1 MLKPFI
7 PTLAAVALAGASL
20 GADRSAPGPDVSV
33 WRWEVGMILDAQR
46 DADPAGGVAVD
57 KLMWIPGYPAAGV
70 RTPDQGGRR

>member
-1 MLKPFI
+1 
-7 PTLAAVALAGASL
+7 
-20 GADRSAPGPDVSV
+20 
-33 WRWEVGMILDAQR
+33 MILDAQR